1 MSVVNQAL
9 AQSVKHS
16 KLGLDNIERIKVEQR
31 KARPAWLWVLAGF
44 SVSLALGGWSVSWQ
58 SPDLMATSLDL
69 PVPQA
74 RPSPTQKTTQQV
86 VALYNAPVP
95 NSSLVN
101 PPELLPP
108 VESQPLPALDVVQ
121 TSPAKVKNSQPSVQL
136 AANTAPPPPTVE
148 ASSVAVV
155 TKPVMIV
162 QQVALTAE
170 QLAEQ
175 QVQRAQKAL
184 ANQDFQAAVNA
195 YAQALRYTPN
205 DETTRQKLAALYYG
219 KGDGRKAFDLL
230 QAGIERNPDGEML
243 RLALA
248 KWLSREKQEAAALV
262 PLAYLPSQPS
272 VEYLALR
279 AGLAQKTKQNH
290 MALQSYQQ
298 LTEQDPNN
306 GRWWLGLA
314 IQQERTQQWA
324 AAQYAYQQAL
334 NKVGL
339 SSQSH
344 TFIHQRLQQLSRAE
358 EMPSGH

>member
-9 AQSVKHS
+9 AQGVKHS
-16 KLGLDNIERIKVEQR
+16 NLGLANIERIKVEQR
-31 KARPAWLWVLAGF
+31 KARPDWLWALAGF
-44 SVSLALGGWSVSWQ
+44 GVSLALGGWSVSWQ
-58 SPDLMATSLDL
+58 SPDRMVTSLDL
-69 PVPQA
+69 PAPQEW
-74 RPSPTQKTTQQV
+74 PSPTQKTTQQV
-86 VALYNAPVP
+86 VALYSAPVS
-95 NSSLVN
+95 NSGLVAQ
-101 PPELLPP
+101 PELLPL
-108 VESQPLPALDVVQ
+108 VESQPLPVLDALH
-121 TSPAKVKNSQPSVQL
+121 TSPAKVTNSQSTVQL
-136 AANTAPPPPTVE
+136 ATNTAPPPPVTG
-148 ASSVAVV
+148 ASSVPIAA
-155 TKPVMIV
+155 KPVMIV

-175 QVQRAQKAL
+175 EVQRAQKAL
-184 ANQDFQAAVNA
+184 VNQDFQAAVNA

-230 QAGIERNPDGEML
+230 QAGIERNPDGEVL

-279 AGLAQKTKQNH
+279 AGLAQKTKQDH

-344 TFIHQRLQQLSRAE
+344 AFIHQRLQRLSRTE
-358 EMPSGH
+358 EMPSAD